1 MENVIKEVQKLLS
14 ENTEWVER
22 YKTYAEKMKENRNF
36 LEEYRKKFYESRPL
50 HFYITTTNAKNA
62 KKLILDVRYRGQSV
76 ATLTANKDNISI
88 STYSIKDKKDI
99 MNKRDFDC
107 IIKLDKNTKWGDI
120 NASKFRSFF
129 KNRVYSRNKTY
140 NNKGNEEHF
149 VESLLLTEFSK
160 RSGINKPILGIQP
173 IKFCGI
179 RFGMP
184 TPISASDHK
193 KVTYAYQMGG
203 GIDILAR
210 TGGGRNSTYLTVIE
224 VKDENNKDEPP
235 KEALKQAIQ
244 YAVFIRELLR
254 SEIGKDWYEILGF
267 RGNIPKNLTI
277 RVACA
282 LPYKNDNEMD
292 KSFEKSI
299 YSIENDKIECH
310 YIYFQYDGK
319 QLNHFHTSLKK

>member
-1 MENVIKEVQKLLS
+1 MIMENVINEVQVLLS
-14 ENTEWVER
+14 YNNEWVER
-22 YKTYAEKMKENRNF
+22 YKKYAEKMKGNMGFFEEN
-36 LEEYRKKFYESRPL
+36 RKKFYESRPL
-50 HFYITTTNAKNA
+50 HFYITTTNAKNSTN
-62 KKLILDVRYRGQSV
+62 LILDMRYGGQSV
-76 ATLTANKDNISI
+76 ATLKANKENISLY
-88 STYSIKDKKDI
+88 TVGKDE
-99 MNKRDFDC
+99 NNYRDFNC
-107 IIKLDKNTKWGDI
+107 EIKLDKNIKWGDT

-129 KNRVYSRNKTY
+129 KNRDYSRNKTN
-140 NNKGNEEHF
+140 NNKRNEEHF
-149 VESLLLTEFSK
+149 VEHLLLTEFSK
-160 RSGINKPILGIQP
+160 RNANDKPILGIQP

-179 RFGMP
+179 RFGIP

-210 TGGGRNSTYLTVIE
+210 TGRGKHSTYLTVIE
-224 VKDENNKDEPP
+224 VKDENIKQEPP

-254 SEIGKDWYEILGF
+254 SEIGKDWYEIFGF
-267 RGNIPKNLTI
+267 KGNIPKNLTI

-282 LPYKNDNEMD
+282 MPYKDDNDMD

-299 YSIENDKIECH
+299 YPIGNDKIECH

-319 QLNHFHTSLKK
+319 KIDNFHTSLTL

>member
-14 ENTEWVER
+14 ENTEWVTR
-22 YKTYAEKMKENRNF
+22 YKGYVEEMKSNKKF
-36 LEEYRKKFYESRPL
+36 LEDNRKKFYESRPL
-50 HFYITTTNAKNA
+50 HFYITTTNAKNS
-62 KKLILDVRYRGQSV
+62 KKLILDMRYGGQSV
-76 ATLTANKDNISI
+76 ATLTANKDISI
-88 STYSIKDKKDI
+88 DTN
-99 MNKRDFDC
+99 NKNENNHRDFNC
-107 IIKLDKNTKWGDI
+107 NINLDKNSKWRDT

-129 KNRVYSRNKTY
+129 KNRDYSRNKTQD
-140 NNKGNEEHF
+140 NKRNEEHY
-149 VESLLLTEFSK
+149 VEHLLLTEFSK
-160 RSGINKPILGIQP
+160 RIGKYKQIIGIQP
-173 IKFCGI
+173 VKFCGV

-193 KVTYAYQMGG
+193 KLNYSYQMGG

-210 TGGGRNSTYLTVIE
+210 TGGGKHSTYLTVIE
-224 VKDENNKDEPP
+224 VKDENTKNEPP

-254 SEIGKDWYEILGF
+254 SEIGKDWYEIFGF

-277 RVACA
+277 RVSCA
-282 LPYKNDNEMD
+282 MPYKYDNDMD

-299 YSIENDKIECH
+299 YPIDNDKIECH

-319 QLNHFHTSLKK
+319 QLDHFQTSLNK